1 MTLPSERALPLC
13 ADLYWIVPDPA
24 FKWLCWMEL
33 WQGKICTSLSSA
45 SLCNNIIPLPKEIAF
60 LWVLN
65 YVAISIHQHWTIDP
79 SSLWQYSDVYHN
91 CWAQANT
98 HRAPCR
104 MITLVY
110 NPIILLIPSLKP
122 PRTLKIDP
130 LQTSL
135 NPHPPPPQES
145 QPERLAQINPKLL
158 NSIWIRSRGGRTD
171 GLPIDWL
178 TECPPKTLH
187 RRHSLQDTMIDPW
200 APWQF
205 IRGSCCPLFNSDL
218 RTCTTK

>member
-13 ADLYWIVPDPA
+13 VDLYWIVPDPA
-24 FKWLCWMEL
+24 FKWLSWMEL
-33 WQGKICTSLSSA
+33 WQAKICTSLSSA
-45 SLCNNIIPLPKEIAF
+45 SLCNNIISLPKEIAF

-135 NPHPPPPQES
+135 NPHPPPSTSRVTARETCPDQSEVVEFYLDSFPWRKNWWIADWLVDWMSTKDPPQE
-145 QPERLAQINPKLL
+145 AQLT
-158 NSIWIRSRGGRTD
+158 RHY
-171 GLPIDWL
+171 DW
-178 TECPPKTLH
+178 
-187 RRHSLQDTMIDPW
+187 SLGSV
-200 APWQF
+200 AVHPWQWLST
-205 IRGSCCPLFNSDL
+205 I
-218 RTCTTK
+218 